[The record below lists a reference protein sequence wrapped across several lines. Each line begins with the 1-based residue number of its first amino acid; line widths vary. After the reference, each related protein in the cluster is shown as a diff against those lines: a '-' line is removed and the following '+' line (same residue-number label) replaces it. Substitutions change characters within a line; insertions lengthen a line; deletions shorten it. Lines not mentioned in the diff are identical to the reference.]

1 MKKIIVVAA
10 VFFLC
15 GFLVF
20 AGDIAQY
27 INLGF
32 SDDSRYFMFGQY
44 GISSNETKAFAETY
58 IVDIEK
64 NDFIRNG
71 INKKIFSDDVL
82 PGQDGLG
89 ALITVMENSLDSIKK
104 VGINHIATG
113 RVVYLLVNGAKP
125 KENLEFR
132 DFYRGD
138 KYIVTLIQEQFGTG
152 EDISS
157 AFHINLSVTDK
168 NDKTSTYTIGL
179 PNYKRKDVLAYRIK
193 QVVFTPAED
202 GLVFILEKEIS
213 DSDGKSIRYM
223 VETMVF

>member
-1 MKKIIVVAA
+1 MKKVAVAVVI
-10 VFFLC
+10 FLS

-44 GISSNETKAFAETY
+44 GINSVETKAFAETF
-58 IVDIEK
+58 IVDISK
-64 NDFIRNG
+64 NDFIRDGVNR
-71 INKKIFSDDVL
+71 KVFSDDIL
-82 PGQDGLG
+82 PGQDGIG
-89 ALITVMENSLDSIKK
+89 ALITVLEDSFDSIEK

-113 RVVYLLVNGAKP
+113 RVVYLLVNGEKP
-125 KENLEFR
+125 KESLEFR
-132 DFYRGD
+132 DFYKGD

-152 EDISS
+152 DNLSS

-168 NDKTSTYTIGL
+168 TDRTSAYTIGL
-179 PNYKRKDVLAYRIK
+179 PNYKRKDVLSYRIK
-193 QVVFTPAED
+193 QVVFSPAED
-202 GLVFILEKEIS
+202 GLVFIIEKEIS

>member
-1 MKKIIVVAA
+1 MKKVAVA
-10 VFFLC
+10 VVFFLS

-44 GISSNETKAFAETY
+44 GINSVETKAFAETF
-58 IVDIEK
+58 IVDISK
-64 NDFIRNG
+64 NDFIRDGVNR
-71 INKKIFSDDVL
+71 KVFSDDIL
-82 PGQDGLG
+82 PGQDGIG
-89 ALITVMENSLDSIKK
+89 ALITVLEDSFDSIKK

-113 RVVYLLVNGAKP
+113 RVVYLLVNGEKP
-125 KENLEFR
+125 KESLEFR
-132 DFYRGD
+132 DFYKGD
-138 KYIVTLIQEQFGTG
+138 KYIVTLIQEQFGSG
-152 EDISS
+152 DSISS

-168 NDKTSTYTIGL
+168 TDRTSTYTIGL
-179 PNYKRKDVLAYRIK
+179 PNYKRKDVLSYRIK
-193 QVVFTPAED
+193 QVVFSPAED
-202 GLVFILEKEIS
+202 GLVFIIEKEIS